1 MIYTTITIINLKTKM
16 QHSTKHKHIQITVKN
31 WILNVLYMPFRQCI
45 SPSNYIVINMS

>member
-16 QHSTKHKHIQITVKN
+16 LHSTEHIQITVKN
-31 WILNVLYMPFRQCI
+31 WILDVLYMPFRQCI